1 MLKVRARNCCL
12 QLTLGLICFYN
23 KAMAQEDP
31 VSSGPLTDSVGSMVQ
46 WFVSTLA
53 ILAVI
58 FVLAYVLKRSR
69 FVQKHSGQMTIV
81 GQLSLGPKER
91 LVQVSV
97 EGQDILIGVTQGSI
111 SYICKLGSE
120 EEQVGIEQK
129 LAALVKDAVESA
141 LDKRLGQISSAPAF
155 EELLQ
160 KAREENA
167 KEQKEER
174 EDKAIAA
181 MKADDTPEV
190 YDLSAGPQAPAAK
203 PAPGKKAPKPYEFK
217 PLPSIH
223 APKVEIPYEDLKPS
237 QCFAPV
243 DKDLMKTLEEQ
254 TMPKPEDLLD
264 EEGNPK
270 RRVSHYKK
278 PFKTRHLIGNG
289 FSGRGFI

>member
-12 QLTLGLICFYN
+12 QLTLVLICFYN
-23 KAMAQEDP
+23 KAMAQEAP
-31 VSSGPLTDSVGSMVQ
+31 GSSGPLTDSVGSMVQ

-58 FVLAYVLKRSR
+58 FVLAHVLKRSR
-69 FVQKHSGQMTIV
+69 FVQKHSGQMTII

-91 LVQVSV
+91 LVQVNV
-97 EGQDILIGVTQGSI
+97 DGQDILIGVTQGSV
-111 SYICKLGSE
+111 SYICKLGSN
-120 EEQVGIEQK
+120 EEQGSLEQK

-141 LDKRLGQISSAPAF
+141 LDKRLGQVSCAVAF
-155 EELLQ
+155 DELLQ
-160 KAREENA
+160 KAKDDSV
-167 KEQKEER
+167 KEDAR
-174 EDKAIAA
+174 EDQAIAA
-181 MKADDTPEV
+181 MKADETLEV
-190 YDLSAGPQAPAAK
+190 YDLASDQKTSDAVPAQSTK
-203 PAPGKKAPKPYEFK
+203 TPKPYEFK

-223 APKVEIPYEDLKPS
+223 APKVEIPYDDLKPS

-243 DKDLMKTLEEQ
+243 DKELMKSLEEQ

-264 EEGNPK
+264 EDGNPK